1 MPRCGCSALH
11 RVNPPPKKKKN
22 ALETS
27 SLLLFNLFD
36 INFMKATSC
45 RSHLLSCSE
54 PSTVEINGYSIKSNI
69 KENIGING
77 SSYKQ
82 TVLGQFF
89 TFDFPIYKKDTRKH

>member
-1 MPRCGCSALH
+1 MKK
-11 RVNPPPKKKKN
+11 KKKKN

-36 INFMKATSC
+36 INFMKATSG
-45 RSHLLSCSE
+45 RSQ

-89 TFDFPIYKKDTRKH
+89 TYDFPIYKKDTCKH